1 MTHKA
6 KKTLYVKD
14 MNKKHYW
21 LEKESGSVITRKVVM
36 LPAHSP
42 RTTAKRIKMNG
53 PKPWFYNH
61 R

>member
-1 MTHKA
+1 
-6 KKTLYVKD
+6 
-14 MNKKHYW
+14 MNKKNCW
-21 LEKESGSVITRKVVM
+21 LEKESGFVIMRKTMM

-42 RTTAKRIKMNG
+42 TTTAKKSKMNG

>member
-1 MTHKA
+1 MLPSHNHRSIIELLKW
-6 KKTLYVKD
+6 
-14 MNKKHYW
+14 MNQ
-21 LEKESGSVITRKVVM
+21 ESGSVITRKAVM

-42 RTTAKRIKMNG
+42 RMTAKKSKMNG